1 MKKTENIIRCSL
13 STKKYIRNTSWL
25 SFPLVGNLFYFLL
38 LTFYFLLFIP
48 NVFAE
53 EGSINISADNIEYLA
68 ETKTYIAKGSVKIT
82 YENTV
87 LNADEIQFNSDT
99 FDSFAIGN
107 VMYEDEEV
115 IVKADKVELNF
126 NTKLGT
132 IHNSNIFYKSRNYHI
147 EGKNIKRLGEN
158 IYVVDEAS
166 ATTCDAIPPEWH
178 FKGKDI
184 KITLHENVKAK
195 NATFY
200 VKNIPVFYAPY
211 FKAPLERQTGFL
223 TPAFGHSNKKGFI
236 LKEGF
241 FWAIKDNMDAT
252 IYMDYYHKKGIG
264 KGLDYRYIVDSENNG
279 ELWLYHLRDNDLV
292 RDFSEIKSY
301 HNQKLYGMP
310 GYLKIHFVNEF
321 DYYNVLDSTSF
332 NRLGLST
339 SKTGPFGFS
348 SEERLQKYLESDI
361 HISEPFPG
369 GRVYLLGQYREAIGE
384 SSGTIPQSLP
394 EIGFTLNTRNLGL
407 AFLNITA
414 AGTNFWKKDGQEGQR
429 YDINPNVYFSFGRI
443 INFTQRIGLRETA
456 YFLRNPEENANREL
470 FDIRSTLTTRFLKRY
485 PSFVHI
491 IEPSVEYAYI
501 PVNHSHVPTFDSI
514 DSILRTS
521 DIIYSFTNRF
531 AGSVLSG
538 SEARL
543 GLTQHFSLL
552 NTNRP
557 FSPVLIETMLSSRNL
572 NISANAQY
580 DVYDKNITDTIASL
594 NLKGERGFI
603 SIGKNFR
610 RLTSLDQY
618 TIEAGLSKPIQIFGK
633 PLPLDISGKLWYDLK
648 GGGVQELNFKSTY
661 STQCWSVIASFT
673 RKPFETQIMFGVE
686 FRGFGSI
693 KVG

>member
-1 MKKTENIIRCSL
+1 MRDTGHRVPVTDSL
-13 STKKYIRNTSWL
+13 SFFYLIIIYCLL
-25 SFPLVGNLFYFLL
+25 STICCLL
-38 LTFYFLLFIP
+38 STPAL
-48 NVFAE
+48 AE

-68 ETKTYIAKGSVKIT
+68 ETKTYIAKGAVKIT
-82 YENTV
+82 YENAV

-107 VMYEDEEV
+107 VVYEDEEV
-115 IVKADKVELNF
+115 NVKAEKVELNL

-132 IHNSNIFYKSRNYHI
+132 IYKSKIFFKKRNYHI
-147 EGKNIKRLGEN
+147 EGNNVKRLGEN
-158 IYVVDEAS
+158 TYIVDEAS
-166 ATTCDAIPPEWH
+166 ATTCDAVPPEWR

-184 KITLHENVKAK
+184 KISLHEDVKAK

-200 VKNIPVFYAPY
+200 IKNIPVFYAPY
-211 FKAPLERQTGFL
+211 FHAPIERQTGFL
-223 TPAFGHSNKKGFI
+223 TPTFGHSSKKGFI
-236 LKEGF
+236 FKEGF

-252 IYMDYYHKKGIG
+252 MYLDYYDKKGFG
-264 KGLDYRYIVDSENNG
+264 KGLDYRYLINDENNG
-279 ELWLYHLRDNDLV
+279 ELWLYHLRDNDLL
-292 RDFSEIKSY
+292 RDFVEIKSY
-301 HNQKLYGMP
+301 HNQMLWDMP
-310 GYLKIHFVNEF
+310 GYLKIHLVNEF
-321 DYYNVLDSTSF
+321 DYYNVLDSTSS
-332 NRLGLST
+332 NRLGISA
-339 SKTGPFGFS
+339 SKTEPFGFS

-361 HISEPFPG
+361 HISKPFPG
-369 GRVYLLGQYREAIGE
+369 GRVYFLGQYREALGE

-394 EIGFTLNTRNLGL
+394 EMGFTLNTRNLGL
-407 AFLNITA
+407 AFLNVTA

-429 YDINPNVYFSFGRI
+429 LDIYPNVYFSLGRI
-443 INFTQRIGLRETA
+443 INFTQRIGMRETA

-470 FDIRSTLTTRFLKRY
+470 FDFRSTLTTRFLKRY

-501 PVNHSHVPTFDSI
+501 PVNHSNVPTFDSS
-514 DSILRTS
+514 DSIPRTS
-521 DIIYSFTNRF
+521 DIIYSFTNRL

-543 GLTQHFSLL
+543 RLTQHFSLL

-633 PLPLDISGKLWYDLK
+633 SAPLDMSGKLWYDLK
-648 GGGVQELNFKSTY
+648 GGGVQELNFKSIY
-661 STQCWSVIASFT
+661 STQCWSIIASYT
-673 RKPFETQIMFGVE
+673 RRPFETQIMFGVE
-686 FRGFGSI
+686 FRGFGAL
-693 KVG
+693 KLG